1 MPSISKMDVELITKI
16 NNILVKYLNNLQGSI
31 KIIMMNIYIN
41 KKIHFNIKYKRKNR
55 QMIFAN

>member
-16 NNILVKYLNNLQGSI
+16 NNILVKYLNNLQASI
-31 KIIMMNIYIN
+31 KIIIMNIYFN
-41 KKIHFNIKYKRKNR
+41 KKKHFNIKYKRKNR